1 MCVLIGALC
10 TLDDSRKKR
19 GPRESYRDEP
29 IQKRL
34 LWSIDERM
42 GLPEYNPSLQK

>member
-1 MCVLIGALC
+1 MCVDWC
-10 TLDDSRKKR
+10 TMHVGRFTGKKR